1 MDKILIVDSDRS
13 FLQSL
18 VSGLQKV
25 HQFEI
30 LTATTGDEAI
40 SILETQ
46 KISVF
51 VTDVE
56 TPNLDSLDLLAYM
69 TNNCPNTPCIIMTDW
84 GKPWF
89 GKRLSQQSFLYHL
102 EKPFETGALVSAI
115 FVGLNLRDEGSH
127 FKGMTMMSLLPLME
141 LYQKTCRMKVTA
153 ADKGNGYLY
162 FRDGVLLDAHM
173 KNMSGEEAAME
184 IAKWNKISI
193 ELSDLP
199 RHRTRKRVK
208 TRLNDMAGFSWIKRE
223 TKTENDQKQG
233 AAINPQ
239 EDIPQSTEKMLET
252 EDQKP
257 KRPNTQTTDSESALD
272 REFEKEIED
281 IIEIDDIFL
290 EEDLEEMVP
299 KETNTPKPPKGK
311 KPADKKTAAPKMP
324 TAAANKGGAKNNRKK
339 TPEAA
344 AGSVKATPQPQAAPG
359 PSENPFRDIILKV
372 KKITSCKAI
381 AIANREAEIIAGDQ
395 SDYSVNLVLLVTE
408 LTAFFQGA
416 QEASE
421 NYKGKPP
428 ETVTIN
434 ADDSLI
440 LVHHFFM
447 PDKTE
452 CFLIIACPPFA
463 NAHLIREQFV
473 QILPT
478 GKAS

>member
-1 MDKILIVDSDRS
+1 MDKILIVDSDPD
-13 FLQSL
+13 FLKAL
-18 VSGLQKV
+18 VSDLQKV

-153 ADKGNGYLY
+153 SDKGNGYLY

-173 KNMSGEEAAME
+173 KDMSGEEAARE

-223 TKTENDQKQG
+223 PKSENGEKPG
-233 AAINPQ
+233 AAITPHKDTPRPAGKKSEK
-239 EDIPQSTEKMLET
+239 EDSGTHAPDAEMMDPE
-252 EDQKP
+252 
-257 KRPNTQTTDSESALD
+257 SELD

-281 IIEIDDIFL
+281 IIELDNIFL
-290 EEDLEEMVP
+290 EEDLEELVP
-299 KETNTPKPPKGK
+299 KKTDPPKPPEDKHLTG
-311 KPADKKTAAPKMP
+311 KKTAAP
-324 TAAANKGGAKNNRKK
+324 RK
-339 TPEAA
+339 PRAA
-344 AGSVKATPQPQAAPG
+344 AGKGAAKNRRKNIPEPAAGNETAPPRPQAEPD
-359 PSENPFRDIILKV
+359 PSENPFRDIIRKV

-395 SDYSVNLVLLVTE
+395 SDYAINLVLLVTE
-408 LTAFFQGA
+408 MTAFLQNARNTSDKYRG
-416 QEASE
+416 S
-421 NYKGKPP
+421 PP
-428 ETVTIN
+428 ATVTIH
-434 ADDSLI
+434 ADDALI
-440 LVHHFFM
+440 IVHCFFM

-452 CFLIIACPPFA
+452 RFLIIACPPFA
-463 NAHLIREQFV
+463 NAHLIRERFI
-473 QILPT
+473 QILPA
-478 GKAS
+478 GM

>member
-1 MDKILIVDSDRS
+1 MDKILIVDSDPS
-13 FLQSL
+13 FLQEL

-25 HQFEI
+25 HQFEV

-153 ADKGNGYLY
+153 TDKGNGYLY

-173 KNMSGEEAAME
+173 QNMSGEEAARE

-223 TKTENDQKQG
+223 TKTENDENQG
-233 AAINPQ
+233 AAISPQ
-239 EDIPQSTEKMLET
+239 HDTAPSTEKAPET
-252 EDQKP
+252 KLP
-257 KRPNTQTTDSESALD
+257 KTQTMDPESEMD

-281 IIEIDDIFL
+281 IIELDDIFL
-290 EEDLEEMVP
+290 EEDLEELVP
-299 KETNTPKPPKGK
+299 KKADLPEPPGEK
-311 KPADKKTAAPKMP
+311 KPADKKTGVPKKP
-324 TAAANKGGAKNNRKK
+324 YAAAGKGAAENRRKK

-344 AGSVKATPQPQAAPG
+344 AGKAAAKSQPKPPTD
-359 PSENPFRDIILKV
+359 PSENPFRDIIRKV

-381 AIANREAEIIAGDQ
+381 AIANPEAEIIAGDQ
-395 SDYSVNLVLLVTE
+395 SDYSINLVLLVT
-408 LTAFFQGA
+408 
-416 QEASE
+416 
-421 NYKGKPP
+421 
-428 ETVTIN
+428 
-434 ADDSLI
+434 
-440 LVHHFFM
+440 
-447 PDKTE
+447 
-452 CFLIIACPPFA
+452 
-463 NAHLIREQFV
+463 
-473 QILPT
+473 
-478 GKAS
+478 

>member
-1 MDKILIVDSDRS
+1 MDKILIVDSDRN
-13 FLQSL
+13 FLQEL

-30 LTATTGDEAI
+30 LTATTGDAAI
-40 SILETQ
+40 SILKTQ
-46 KISVF
+46 KVSVF

-102 EKPFETGALVSAI
+102 EKPFEIGALVSAI

-173 KNMSGEEAAME
+173 KDMSGEDAARE

-223 TKTENDQKQG
+223 PKTENSEKRDAPENRQK
-233 AAINPQ
+233 
-239 EDIPQSTEKMLET
+239 DTSQSSEKTPET
-252 EDQKP
+252 AGFD
-257 KRPNTQTTDSESALD
+257 TQHPDTGITDPESELD
-272 REFEKEIED
+272 REFEREIED
-281 IIEIDDIFL
+281 IIELDNIFL
-290 EEDLEEMVP
+290 EEELEELVP
-299 KETNTPKPPKGK
+299 EKTDPPKPPGEK
-311 KPADKKTAAPKMP
+311 KPPGKKTAAPKKP
-324 TAAANKGGAKNNRKK
+324 PASTGKGSAKNRRKNI
-339 TPEAA
+339 PEAA
-344 AGSVKATPQPQAAPG
+344 AGNEKAKPRPQAAPE
-359 PSENPFRDIILKV
+359 PSENPFRDIIRKV

-381 AIANREAEIIAGDQ
+381 AIANPEAEIIAGDQ
-395 SDYSVNLVLLVTE
+395 SDYAINLVLLVTE
-408 LTAFFQGA
+408 MTAFFQSARNTSGK
-416 QEASE
+416 
-421 NYKGKPP
+421 YKGKPP

-434 ADDSLI
+434 AEDALI
-440 LVHHFFM
+440 IVHCFFM

-463 NAHLIREQFV
+463 NAHLIREQFA
-473 QILPT
+473 QILPA
-478 GKAS
+478 GM

>member
-1 MDKILIVDSDRS
+1 MDKILIVDSDPN
-13 FLQSL
+13 FLQEL
-18 VSGLQKV
+18 VSGLHKV

-30 LTATTGDEAI
+30 LTATTGNEAI

-153 ADKGNGYLY
+153 AEKGNGYLY

-173 KNMSGEEAAME
+173 KNMSGEEAARE

-223 TKTENDQKQG
+223 SKTENGETQG
-233 AAINPQ
+233 AAINPRH
-239 EDIPQSTEKMLET
+239 DTPPPTEKIPET
-252 EDQKP
+252 EGPETQS
-257 KRPNTQTTDSESALD
+257 PNTETMDPESELD

-281 IIEIDDIFL
+281 IIELDNIFL
-290 EEDLEEMVP
+290 EDDLEELVP
-299 KETNTPKPPKGK
+299 KETDLPKPPGGT
-311 KPADKKTAAPKMP
+311 KPDDKKTAAPKKP
-324 TAAANKGGAKNNRKK
+324 STAAGKGAAKNRRKK
-339 TPEAA
+339 SPEAA
-344 AGSVKATPQPQAAPG
+344 AGKAETKPQPKVAPE
-359 PSENPFRDIILKV
+359 PSENPFRDIIRKV

-381 AIANREAEIIAGDQ
+381 AIANPEAEIIAGDQ
-395 SDYSVNLVLLVTE
+395 SDYSINLVLLVTE
-408 LTAFFQGA
+408 MTAFFHNA
-416 QEASE
+416 QKTSGK
-421 NYKGKPP
+421 YKGKPP

-434 ADDSLI
+434 AEDALI
-440 LVHHFFM
+440 IVHHFFM

-452 CFLIIACPPFA
+452 CFLIITCPPFA

-473 QILPT
+473 QILPV
-478 GKAS
+478 GM